1 MHRPHLYL
9 ASLFM
14 TAALAAPL
22 SIMATPTPQ
31 EGVQVRVYDKGH
43 KDYHNWDD
51 NENRA
56 WGTYLAQNHR
66 NPHEYS
72 KSNRKE
78 QSQYWNWRHDHPDH
92 HENDRH

>member
-1 MHRPHLYL
+1 MHRPHRYL
-9 ASLFM
+9 ASFFL

-31 EGVQVRVYDKGH
+31 EAGVQVRVYDSHH

-56 WGTYLAQNHR
+56 WNQYLTENHR
-66 NPHEYS
+66 DAHEYA
-72 KSNRKE
+72 KSNKRE
-78 QSQYWNWRHDHPDH
+78 QTQYWNWRHAHPDH
-92 HENDRH
+92 H